1 MPTGFSLY
9 FKWILE
15 NLPTIV
21 HEKQE
26 IKSVDIIMK
35 SEATLNEVLTV
46 QAIDNQDDTYTHQ
59 IVNEKGKTVVQAFSV
74 FE

>member
-1 MPTGFSLY
+1 
-9 FKWILE
+9 
-15 NLPTIV
+15 
-21 HEKQE
+21 
-26 IKSVDIIMK
+26 MK